1 MLAASDI
8 RRRWRGVVA
17 LTVLVGAVGVIVLA
31 TAAGARRSD
40 AALGR
45 FNTFS
50 RSSDVEISVGFPTA
64 DQLRTFRQTPAV
76 AAMARLRGYSLATAA
91 DPDAN
96 LAIAAPVDGAM
107 GTVVDRS
114 RLIKGRRANP
124 SAPYEITIGE
134 ALAAQLHLRVGSHLD
149 AGSYTP
155 AQLHIG
161 FTSGDPGAP
170 AGPHV
175 RFRVVGIV
183 RRPLDLGVRAAA
195 GGVVLLTPAFSP
207 KYEHRIGL
215 YTDVLRVRTRAGAA
229 DVPRVVAKAREMFGR
244 AQTFGV
250 QPLGIETE
258 GARNAID
265 VLTLALWIF
274 AGVTALAGAVAIGIV
289 LTRDISRVA
298 VDQSTLRAL
307 GATRGQRI
315 AAIGSRAF
323 LIAGGGALLAAL
335 GALCASPRF
344 PLGIARRADP
354 DVGLHADWMVLAV
367 GIAVVAVVVL
377 GVAFLAAWR
386 ATRPLSSDRVALA
399 RRRTSPIVELAAR
412 AGLRPAATNGLR
424 MALQAGSGESSVPVR
439 SAFAGAVF
447 GIAGITAVLVFAASL
462 GHLVAT
468 PRLSGWT
475 WDLKTEAPT
484 TAGTVCVDSADH
496 GLARTPGVEA
506 VAAVC
511 PRDTQIDGRP
521 VTAWAFESL
530 HGTITPEVVAGRA
543 PRGPGEIALGSVT
556 LHAVGKRIGD
566 TVKVNGEK
574 GAREFRIVG
583 RIVLPTIGTPQPLAD
598 GASLTVSGIRP
609 LITSGASETHF
620 LVARFAPGADRA
632 AIERRIAVSAATE
645 RLRNTGGP
653 TTAIEVGRLQQI
665 NWFPAILAAVLA
677 ALALLAVGHALVTS
691 VRRRRRE
698 LALLKTI
705 GFDRRQM
712 GATVAWQATTIVATG
727 LVVGIPV
734 GLLVGRA
741 VWRQVADGLGVS
753 TGATMPT
760 LMLILT
766 VFAALALVNL
776 VAFFP
781 ARTAARTRPA
791 VALRSE

>member
-50 RSSDVEISVGFPTA
+50 RTSDLEISVGFPTA
-64 DQLRTFRQTPAV
+64 AQLRTFRRTPEV
-76 AAMARLRGYSLATAA
+76 AAMARLLGYSLT
-91 DPDAN
+91 
-96 LAIAAPVDGAM
+96 IAAYPELAVAAPLDGAF
-107 GTVVDRS
+107 GDVVDRS
-114 RLIKGRRANP
+114 RLISGRRANP
-124 SAPYEITIGE
+124 SAPDEITIGE
-134 ALAAQLHLRVGSHLD
+134 ALAGKLHLRVGSHFD
-149 AGSYTP
+149 MQSYTP
-155 AQLHIG
+155 RQIVIG
-161 FTSGDPGAP
+161 FSGGNQGDP
-170 AGPHV
+170 AGPRV
-175 RFRVVGIV
+175 RLRVVGIV
-183 RRPLDLGVRAAA
+183 RRPLDLGVRATA
-195 GGVVLLTPAFSP
+195 GGVVALTPAFNA
-207 KYEHRIGL
+207 EFEGRVGL
-215 YTDVLRVRTRAGAA
+215 YTEVLRVRTRAGKA
-229 DVPRVVAKAREMFGR
+229 DIPRVVAKARAMFGR
-244 AQTFGV
+244 AQAFGV

-258 GARNAID
+258 GAHNAID

-289 LTRDISRVA
+289 LTRDISSVA

-307 GATRGQRI
+307 GTTRGQRI
-315 AAIGSRAF
+315 AAIGSRA
-323 LIAGGGALLAAL
+323 LIIAGAGASLAL
-335 GALCASPRF
+335 IGALCASPRF

-354 DVGLHADWMVLAV
+354 DVGFHADWVVLAV
-367 GIAVVAVVVL
+367 GIAVIAGVVL
-377 GVAFLAAWR
+377 AVAFLAAWR
-386 ATRPLSSDRVALA
+386 ATRPVSSDRARA

-447 GIAGITAVLVFAASL
+447 GVAGITAVLVFAASL
-462 GHLVAT
+462 AHLVST

-475 WDLKTEAPT
+475 WDLKTEVPT
-484 TAGTVCVDSADH
+484 TAGVACVDSRDH
-496 GLARTPGVEA
+496 GLARTPGIEA

-511 PRDTQIDGRP
+511 PRDVQIDGRP
-521 VTAWAFESL
+521 VTTWGIRQL
-530 HGTITPEVVAGRA
+530 RGTIAPEVVAGRA

-556 LHAVGKRIGD
+556 LHAARKNIGD
-566 TVKVNGEK
+566 TVNVRGET
-574 GAREFRIVG
+574 GARNFRIVG
-583 RIVLPTIGTPQPLAD
+583 RIVLPAIGSPQPLAD
-598 GASLTVSGIRP
+598 GASVTAAGFAPILSTANG
-609 LITSGASETHF
+609 SETHF
-620 LVARFAPGADRA
+620 LIARFAPGADRA
-632 AIERRIAVSAATE
+632 AIERGLAAIAPTE
-645 RLRNTGGP
+645 RLRNIGGP
-653 TTAIEVGRLQQI
+653 TTAVEVGRVQQI

-705 GFDRRQM
+705 GFGRRQV
-712 GATVAWQATTIVATG
+712 GATVAWQATTIAAVG
-727 LVVGIPV
+727 LVVGIPA
-734 GLLVGRA
+734 GLVVGRA

-766 VFAALALVNL
+766 VFAALVLVNL

-781 ARTAARTRPA
+781 ARNAARTRPA